1 MTFPCVGIKDCP
13 GNNIVRQLRNH
24 LFAGHV
30 KGYNGLRSHYPEARG
45 LKQWEKANDGR
56 S

>member
-1 MTFPCVGIKDCP
+1 MTFPCVGINDCP

-45 LKQWEKANDGR
+45 LKLWEKANDGR

>member
-1 MTFPCVGIKDCP
+1 MTFPCVGINDCP

-30 KGYNGLRSHYPEARG
+30 KGYNGLRSRYPEARWVR
-45 LKQWEKANDGR
+45 LWEKADDGR